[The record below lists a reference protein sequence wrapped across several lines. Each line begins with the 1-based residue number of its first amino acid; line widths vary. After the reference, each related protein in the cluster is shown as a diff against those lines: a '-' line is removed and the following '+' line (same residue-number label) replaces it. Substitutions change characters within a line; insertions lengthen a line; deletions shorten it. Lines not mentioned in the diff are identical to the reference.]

1 MGESCFLNFV
11 MGSATC
17 TLPIA
22 DDFSLTSSAASEYTE
37 LFYREE
43 DFFDGISSEYA
54 EDDLFMDFLREVEWT
69 ALLRLLPLS
78 FCLSL
83 LSLELVRTEEY

>member
-1 MGESCFLNFV
+1 M
-11 MGSATC
+11 TC

-22 DDFSLTSSAASEYTE
+22 DDFSLTSSAGTEYTE
-37 LFYREE
+37 LLWVE
-43 DFFDGISSEYA
+43 DFLDGNYSEYA
-54 EDDLFMDFLREVEWT
+54 EDDLFIDFLREVESTW
-69 ALLRLLPLS
+69 LLMLLPLS